1 MGSRTKTHVAP
12 IRTHKPR
19 LYSQATKAPRQKAH
33 LPSCSNSTCQHY
45 TTSSF
50 PHTSYRQIQNMAV
63 LSSSLSA
70 FFIKKL
76 VHPSKP
82 TSIFSHYSTHPHLSA
97 MNFPPRSKPGSA
109 ASATTSEVPDLPSNE
124 MGKIVEQT
132 FQRYSSSDEAKRNG
146 SGVAIVWFRNDLRV
160 LDNEALVKAWASS
173 QAVLPVYCVD
183 PRLFGTTHY
192 FGFPKTGGTHIIY

>member
-1 MGSRTKTHVAP
+1 
-12 IRTHKPR
+12 
-19 LYSQATKAPRQKAH
+19 
-33 LPSCSNSTCQHY
+33 
-45 TTSSF
+45 
-50 PHTSYRQIQNMAV
+50 
-63 LSSSLSA
+63 
-70 FFIKKL
+70 
-76 VHPSKP
+76 
-82 TSIFSHYSTHPHLSA
+82 
-97 MNFPPRSKPGSA
+97 
-109 ASATTSEVPDLPSNE
+109 

-192 FGFPKTGGTHIIY
+192 FGFPKTGGTHIIFC